1 MKNTLFTIA
10 AICYAFSA
18 MAAGEIINRNME
30 ISKNMD
36 IFNAIYKELDLLYVD
51 TIRPEKTIKT
61 GIDEMLMSLDPYTNY
76 IPDEEMDKLKLMTT
90 GEYAGVGCII
100 GKHKDGI
107 LITEVYEGMPA
118 YKAGIHV
125 GDVITK
131 INGESVSGI
140 NVTEASEQL
149 RGEAKTQAEVTI
161 KRPDGK
167 ETNITITREKI
178 VIPAISYATEIEDGI
193 GYIFINGF
201 TEKAAAQFKEAFL
214 DLKENKKINK
224 LIIDVRENPGG
235 ILDEAVDIVNLFI
248 DRKSTVVYTKGK
260 NAALNKTYKAQRD
273 PIDKDIPIVVLVNR
287 NSASASEILA
297 GSLQDMD
304 RAVIVGERTFGK
316 GLVQT
321 TRDLPH
327 GGSLK
332 VTISKYYVPSGRCI
346 QAIDYS
352 KTNGKGYSQRIP
364 DSLTH
369 EFKTLH
375 GRSVRDGGGIN
386 PDIFEA
392 DTVSSTAAYYLYEK
406 NIIFDFVTEYEK
418 KHTTLTSV
426 KDINFSDK
434 DYQEFKEFVKGKK
447 FTYKLISEEIINSL
461 KETLKEEGYA
471 GYAEEEIK
479 ALENKIKHDIDTD
492 LDLFKEEIIKNIRLE
507 IAKRYFYQI
516 GMVQESLN
524 FDKCKDKA
532 IEILNDPNRYH
543 EILTNTDNK
552 GNKEKK
558 EGENNK

>member
-1 MKNTLFTIA
+1 MKHTIFTIA
-10 AICYAFSA
+10 AFFCAFSA
-18 MAAGEIINRNME
+18 IAAGEVTNKNME
-30 ISKNMD
+30 IAKNLD

-100 GKHKDGI
+100 GKHKEGI

-131 INGESVSGI
+131 INGKSVAGF

-149 RGEAKTQAEVTI
+149 RGEANTQAQITI
-161 KRPDGK
+161 KHPDGK
-167 ETNITITREKI
+167 ENDITITREKI
-178 VIPAISYATEIEDGI
+178 VIPAITYATEIEKGI
-193 GYIFINGF
+193 GYIIINGF
-201 TEKAAAQFKEAFL
+201 TEKAAVQFKEAFL
-214 DLKENKKINK
+214 DLKNNKKIDK

-248 DRKSTVVYTKGK
+248 DRKSTVVYTQGK
-260 NAALNKTYKAQRD
+260 NPALNKTYKAQRD
-273 PIDKDIPIVVLVNR
+273 PIDKEMPIVVLVNR

-304 RAVIVGERTFGK
+304 RAVIIGERTFGK

-321 TRDLPH
+321 TRELPY

-332 VTISKYYVPSGRCI
+332 VTISKYYIPSGRCI

-369 EFKTLH
+369 EFKTIH

-386 PDIFEA
+386 PDVFSA
-392 DTVSSTAAYYLYEK
+392 DTTSSTAAYYLYEK

-418 KHTTLTSV
+418 THTAPASV
-426 KDINFSDK
+426 KDISFTDNDYEKFK
-434 DYQEFKEFVKGKK
+434 DFVKSKN
-447 FTYKLISEEIINSL
+447 FTYKLVSEEVINSL

-471 GYAEEEIK
+471 KYADEEIK
-479 ALENKIKHDIDTD
+479 ALENKLKHDIDTD
-492 LDLFKEEIIKNIRLE
+492 LNLFKEEITQSIRLE

-516 GMVQESLN
+516 GMVQEALN
-524 FDKCKDKA
+524 FDKAKETA
-532 IEILNDPNRYH
+532 IQILNDTKRYND
-543 EILTNTDNK
+543 ILTNTNK
-552 GNKEKK
+552 KGSEEK
-558 EGENNK
+558 GESK